1 MSNGTILVTG
11 GTGKTGRRVAELLR
25 ERGQDVRAVS
35 RNSEIRF
42 DWDDDSTWP
51 DAVKDVAAVYIVTT
65 SLHDPSVADQ
75 FRAFGELV
83 VASGAT
89 RAVLVSV
96 PDDGHA
102 AFRLAQAAEAELTKA
117 GLGLA
122 VLRLRWFNQNFS
134 EDFLAPFV
142 DAGDLRLPA
151 GHGAEAFVDADDIAE
166 VAALALTDD
175 SHAGRTYE
183 LTGPRLLTFADV
195 AQELSAATGRTI
207 TYTPL
212 EVDAYVAEQIGYGVP
227 EEWARLSA
235 TLYANIAAGALQT
248 VSSDIA
254 DVLGRPARDFRD
266 FAASAVR
273 DGAWL
278 TPSS

>member
-1 MSNGTILVTG
+1 MSNSTILVTG
-11 GTGKTGRRVAELLR
+11 GTGKTGRRVTELLL
-25 ERGQDVRAVS
+25 ERGYDVRAVS
-35 RNSEIRF
+35 RNSDIRF
-42 DWDDDSTWP
+42 DWNDDSTWP
-51 DAVKDVAAVYIVTT
+51 EAVKGIAAVYVVTT
-65 SLHDPSVADQ
+65 SLHDPAVTDQ
-75 FRAFGELV
+75 FRAFGKLA
-83 VASGAT
+83 VANGAA

-96 PDDGHA
+96 PDDGHEG
-102 AFRLAQAAEAELTKA
+102 FQLAQSAEAELTKA
-117 GLGLA
+117 GLGLTI
-122 VLRLRWFNQNFS
+122 LRLRWFNQNFS

-166 VAALALTDD
+166 VAALALTDA

-195 AQELSAATGRTI
+195 ADELSAATGRTI

-212 EVDAYVAEQIGYGVP
+212 DVDAYVAEQIGYGVP
-227 EEWARLSA
+227 EEWAHFSA

-266 FAASAVR
+266 FAASAVE
-273 DGAWL
+273 DGAWQ